1 MKRLCCQRIFKNL
14 NDFFPK
20 KCVLNEFTS
29 LKKRRSSKVK
39 TNFLSTTITILST
52 TITIAIKMLLHM
64 IKRTIVFKSDR
75 FESYVFYLRCYR
87 NDQSVFQKREN
98 DPSLIPSLWNY
109 LNIIILCGTPRARRY
124 SQGTNGIF
132 KNDAI
137 VTKKNEHIERVLKNI
152 GTIFKRTNVKLTVIG
167 WKEVTRYK
175 SSRNDRNGCK
185 VNLSVYL

>member
-1 MKRLCCQRIFKNL
+1 MI
-14 NDFFPK
+14 
-20 KCVLNEFTS
+20 VS
-29 LKKRRSSKVK
+29 
-39 TNFLSTTITILST
+39 IL
-52 TITIAIKMLLHM
+52 M
-64 IKRTIVFKSDR
+64 F
-75 FESYVFYLRCYR
+75 FYLRCYR

-167 WKEVTRYK
+167 WKEISGIVLIWTRINRLEIIEMGENCKVLIYLFICK
-175 SSRNDRNGCK
+175 FCQFDGVGQRPFTSLWPPLETFQPVLDQEHKERNGDGTIGIK
-185 VNLSVYL
+185 TNDLAEGPHSRTRRTI

>member
-1 MKRLCCQRIFKNL
+1 
-14 NDFFPK
+14 
-20 KCVLNEFTS
+20 
-29 LKKRRSSKVK
+29 
-39 TNFLSTTITILST
+39 
-52 TITIAIKMLLHM
+52 MLLHM

-167 WKEVTRYK
+167 WKEISEIVLIWTHYK
-175 SSRNDRNGCK
+175 SSRNNRNGWK
-185 VNLSVYL
+185 L